1 MKFCF
6 SLNRNDLAF
15 GGAQLERIQQFS
27 DLVRVAEMVINQ
39 KGCSRNIFPVF
50 DSQSHHAGIIKRKI
64 GPTTGLILQIT
75 TLFPG
80 NLCD

>member
-1 MKFCF
+1 M
-6 SLNRNDLAF
+6 AF
-15 GGAQLERIQQFS
+15 GGVQLERIQHFS

-39 KGCSRNIFPVF
+39 KDCSRSMFPGF
-50 DSQSHHAGIIKRKI
+50 DSPSHHAGIMKRKI

-75 TLFPG
+75 ALFPG